1 MSLFSALSVGR
12 SGLQTSQ
19 NALNTT
25 AHNVSNAD
33 TKGYTRQQVMLGSNV
48 YNTIKY
54 SYQSVSNQQIGLGV
68 VYTQTRQVRDDFL
81 DKLYRKE
88 SGRSAFYE
96 VSNDTLYQI
105 ENIMGEPGENP
116 FQASVDRLWESIQEL
131 AKKPNDAVNEGLLVQ
146 RANQFI
152 KEANLVHNELNAYQD
167 SLNEQVSD
175 TVEKIN
181 TYGKAIYELN
191 KEILKVEGGNIE
203 HANDLRDQRN
213 YCLDQLGSLC
223 NMTYSVDVFGN
234 YKVQIEG
241 ESFVTRDYVNEIG
254 LYKKEDNGFYIP
266 YWPQFAPKT
275 VDAYGRET
283 VDITHA
289 EVVDTGRKISSEL
302 NTDIGRLESLMY
314 ARGDHRANYTELDP
328 EQYDKI
334 SSSLIMNVQ
343 AEFDQLIHDIT
354 TGINDILAEASDSAS
369 GYLCNEDG
377 SPLQLFTKA
386 VGDNYVFNG
395 TSGKWEKVKENPN
408 RKETLFTV
416 GNIRV
421 NDALLKQ
428 PTLLGFVKSEGS
440 VDFVTAEKL
449 CALFEEETHTL
460 NPNVK
465 TKGNFSDYYM
475 NLTNQI
481 ADSGSVYK
489 KLASDQEGTVG
500 AASAA
505 REQIIGV
512 STDEELT
519 NMIKFQNA
527 YNASSRYINAV
538 DELLEHLIN
547 AMA

>member
-33 TKGYTRQQVMLGSNV
+33 TKGYTRQQVQLGSNV

-116 FQASVDRLWESIQEL
+116 FQNAVDRLWESIQEL

-146 RANQFI
+146 RANQFV
-152 KEANLVHNELNAYQD
+152 KEANLVRNELNAYQD

-175 TVEKIN
+175 TVQKIN

-191 KEILKVEGGNIE
+191 KEILKIEGGNIE

-275 VDAYGRET
+275 VDANGRET

-314 ARGDHRANYTELDP
+314 ARGDHRADYTELDP
-328 EQYDKI
+328 EQYDGI

-354 TGINDILAEASDSAS
+354 AGINDILAEASDSAS

-377 SPLQLFTKA
+377 SPIQLFTKA
-386 VGDNYVFNG
+386 ASDNYIFNEAA
-395 TSGKWEKVKENPN
+395 GKWEKMKENPN
-408 RKETLFTV
+408 RKETLFTG

-421 NDALLKQ
+421 NDTLLKQ

-440 VDFVTAEKL
+440 VDFETAEKL
-449 CALFEEETHTL
+449 CALFDEETHTL

-489 KLASDQEGTVG
+489 KLASDQEGTVS

-505 REQIIGV
+505 REQVIGV

>member
-33 TKGYTRQQVMLGSNV
+33 TKGYTRQQVLLGSNV

-116 FQASVDRLWESIQEL
+116 FQNAVDRLWESIQEL

-146 RANQFI
+146 RANQFV
-152 KEANLVHNELNAYQD
+152 KEANLVRNELNAYQD

-175 TVEKIN
+175 TVQKIN
-181 TYGKAIYELN
+181 TYGKAIYDLN
-191 KEILKVEGGNIE
+191 KEILKIEGGNIE

-275 VDAYGRET
+275 VDANGRET

-314 ARGDHRANYTELDP
+314 ARGDHRADYTELDP
-328 EQYDKI
+328 EQYDGI

-354 TGINDILAEASDSAS
+354 AGINDILAEASDSAS

-377 SPLQLFTKA
+377 SPIQLFTKA
-386 VGDNYVFNG
+386 ASDNYIFNEAA
-395 TSGKWEKVKENPN
+395 GKWEKMKENPN
-408 RKETLFTV
+408 RKETLFTG

-421 NDALLKQ
+421 NDMLLKQ

-440 VDFVTAEKL
+440 VDFETAEKL
-449 CALFEEETHTL
+449 CALFDEETHTL

-489 KLASDQEGTVG
+489 KLASDQEGTVS
-500 AASAA
+500 AACAA
-505 REQIIGV
+505 REQVIGV